1 MKQSSKLF
9 TSIVAAVTLL
19 SACNEQT
26 TAPAKQPVANK
37 EQPKEQAPLELTSV
51 ESTNQPF
58 TISLLPKF
66 SLEAEEP
73 GKDVVMHESEQEQWM
88 RIELLSKDATD
99 QIETYAKERAMAVS
113 EQTTPFEGTLLF
125 EDAIAYEAHMDD
137 SVVYIIGVTQD
148 SPMFLTVFTKKEDN
162 WLDTFMTMAKTIKRT
177 ANTENETSEQPN
189 EPFYT
194 YKSSNQPFQANILN
208 GYQAEAVE
216 PGKDM
221 IFLDEEKASMTVE
234 LIDEGA
240 DWSLIAEQAEQYVK
254 ASSKD
259 GTVEKITWT
268 KGTRLNGADVY
279 KSAIENGEIYVFV
292 VKNGTPMRLTIFVQQ
307 ANELDPFLQ
316 MAETIERID

>member
-1 MKQSSKLF
+1 MKQRSKLLICA
-9 TSIVAAVTLL
+9 TAVATLL

-26 TAPAKQPVANK
+26 TAPAKQPVEHKQEAK
-37 EQPKEQAPLELTSV
+37 EKTTPNLTPV
-51 ESTNQPF
+51 ESTNQSF

-73 GKDVVMHESEQEQWM
+73 GKDVVMHESEQDQWM
-88 RIELLSKDATD
+88 RIELLPKEAKD
-99 QIETYAKERAMAVS
+99 QMETYAKERAMAVS
-113 EQTTPFEGTLLF
+113 EQATPFEGTLPF
-125 EDAIAYEAHMDD
+125 EDAIVYEAPVDND
-137 SVVYIIGVTQD
+137 VVYIVGVTGD
-148 SPMFLTVFTKKEDN
+148 EPMFLTVFTKKEDN
-162 WLDTFMTMAKTIKRT
+162 WLNTFMTMAKTIERT
-177 ANTENETSEQPN
+177 ETETSEQPQ
-189 EPFYT
+189 PAFFT

-208 GYQAEAVE
+208 GYMAEAVE

-259 GTVEKITWT
+259 GTVEKMTWT

-279 KSAIENGEIYVFV
+279 KSAIEDGEVYVFV

-307 ANELDPFLQ
+307 ENELNPFLQ

>member
-1 MKQSSKLF
+1 MKQRSKLLICA
-9 TSIVAAVTLL
+9 TAVATLL

-26 TAPAKQPVANK
+26 TAPAKQPVEHKQEAK
-37 EQPKEQAPLELTSV
+37 EQTPPNLTPV
-51 ESTNQPF
+51 ESTNQSF

-73 GKDVVMHESEQEQWM
+73 GKDVVMHESEQDQWM
-88 RIELLSKDATD
+88 RIELLPKEAKD
-99 QIETYAKERAMAVS
+99 QMETYAKERAMAVS
-113 EQTTPFEGTLLF
+113 EQATPFEGTLPF
-125 EDAIAYEAHMDD
+125 EDAIVYEAPVDND
-137 SVVYIIGVTQD
+137 VVYIVGVTGD
-148 SPMFLTVFTKKEDN
+148 EPMFLTVFTKKEDN
-162 WLDTFMTMAKTIKRT
+162 WLNTFMTMAKTIERKET
-177 ANTENETSEQPN
+177 ETSEQPQ
-189 EPFYT
+189 PSFFT

-208 GYQAEAVE
+208 GYMAEAVE

-259 GTVEKITWT
+259 GTVEKMTWT

-279 KSAIENGEIYVFV
+279 KSAIEDGEVYVFV

-307 ANELDPFLQ
+307 ENELNPFLQ

>member
-1 MKQSSKLF
+1 MKQRSKLL
-9 TSIVAAVTLL
+9 ICAAAVATLL

-26 TAPAKQPVANK
+26 TAPAKQPVEHKQETK
-37 EQPKEQAPLELTSV
+37 EQTPQNFTPV
-51 ESTNQPF
+51 ESTNQSF
-58 TISLLPKF
+58 TISLLPAF
-66 SLEAEEP
+66 TLEAEEP
-73 GKDVVMHESEQEQWM
+73 GKDVVMHESEQDQWM
-88 RIELLSKDATD
+88 RIELLPKEAKD
-99 QIETYAKERAMAVS
+99 QMETYAKERAMAVS
-113 EQTTPFEGTLLF
+113 EQATPFEGTLPF
-125 EDAIAYEAHMDD
+125 EDAIVYEAPVDND
-137 SVVYIIGVTQD
+137 IVYIVGVTGD
-148 SPMFLTVFTKKEDN
+148 EPMFLTVFTKKEDN
-162 WLDTFMTMAKTIKRT
+162 WLNTFMTMAKTIERT
-177 ANTENETSEQPN
+177 ETETSEQPQ
-189 EPFYT
+189 PSSFI

-208 GYQAEAVE
+208 GYMAEAVE

-259 GTVEKITWT
+259 GTVEKMTWT

-279 KSAIENGEIYVFV
+279 KSAIESGEVYVFV

>member
-1 MKQSSKLF
+1 MKQRSKLF
-9 TSIVAAVTLL
+9 ICGVAVATLL

-26 TAPAKQPVANK
+26 TAPAKQPVEHKQQAK
-37 EQPKEQAPLELTSV
+37 EQKPLDFTLV

-66 SLEAEEP
+66 TLEAEEP
-73 GKDVVMHESEQEQWM
+73 GKDVVMHESEQDQWM
-88 RIELLSKDATD
+88 RIELLPKEAKD
-99 QIETYAKERAMAVS
+99 QMEMYAKERAMAVS
-113 EQTTPFEGTLLF
+113 EKATPFEGQLPF
-125 EDAIAYEAHMDD
+125 EDAIVYEASVDND
-137 SVVYIIGVTQD
+137 VVYIVGVTED
-148 SPMFLTVFTKKEDN
+148 EPMFLTVFTKKEDN
-162 WLDTFMTMAKTIKRT
+162 WLNTFMTMAKTIERT
-177 ANTENETSEQPN
+177 ETSEQPQQS
-189 EPFYT
+189 FFT

-208 GYQAEAVE
+208 GYMAEAVE

-254 ASSKD
+254 ASNKD
-259 GTVEKITWT
+259 GTVEKMAWT

-279 KSAIENGEIYVFV
+279 KSAIEDGEVYVFV

-307 ANELDPFLQ
+307 ENELDPFLQ

>member
-1 MKQSSKLF
+1 MKQQSKLLM
-9 TSIVAAVTLL
+9 SIVAVVTLL
-19 SACNEQT
+19 SACSEQT
-26 TAPAKQPVANK
+26 TAPAEQPVANK
-37 EQPKEQAPLELTSV
+37 KQTKEQTPLDFTLV

-73 GKDVVMHESEQEQWM
+73 GKDVVMHESEHEQWM
-88 RIELLSKDATD
+88 RIELLPKEAKD
-99 QIETYAKERAMAVS
+99 QMERYAKERAMAVS
-113 EQTTPFEGTLLF
+113 EQATPFEGTIPF
-125 EDAIAYEAHMDD
+125 EDAIVYEAPVDND
-137 SVVYIIGVTQD
+137 IVYIVGVTGD
-148 SPMFLTVFTKKEDN
+148 SPMFLTVFTKKEEN
-162 WLDTFMTMAKTIKRT
+162 WLETFMTMAKTIERKE
-177 ANTENETSEQPN
+177 AETGEQPK
-189 EPFYT
+189 EQFFT

-208 GYQAEAVE
+208 GYMAEAVE

-240 DWSLIAEQAEQYVK
+240 DWALIAEQAEQYVK

-259 GTVEKITWT
+259 GHVEKMAWT

-279 KSAIENGEIYVFV
+279 KSAIEGGEVYVFV
-292 VKNGTPMRLTIFVQQ
+292 VKNEPAMRLTIFIQQ
-307 ANELDPFLQ
+307 PNELDAFLQ

>member
-1 MKQSSKLF
+1 MKQRSKLLI
-9 TSIVAAVTLL
+9 SIVAAVTLL

-26 TAPAKQPVANK
+26 TAPAKQPIENK
-37 EQPKEQAPLELTSV
+37 EQKKQAPAPLELTPV

-88 RIELLSKDATD
+88 RIELLPKEAKE
-99 QIETYAKERAMAVS
+99 QMETYAKERAMAVS
-113 EQTTPFEGTLLF
+113 EEATPFEGTLPF
-125 EDAIAYEAHMDD
+125 EDAIVYEASVDS
-137 SVVYIIGVTQD
+137 SVVYIIGVTED
-148 SPMFLTVFTKKEDN
+148 APMFLTVFTKKEDN
-162 WLDTFMTMAKTIKRT
+162 WLDTFMTMAKTIQRT
-177 ANTENETSEQPN
+177 ETETSEQPN
-189 EPFYT
+189 ESFFT

-234 LIDEGA
+234 LIDDGA
-240 DWSLIAEQAEQYVK
+240 DWSLIEEQAEQYVK

-259 GTVEKITWT
+259 GTVEKVTWT
-268 KGTRLNGADVY
+268 KGTLLNGADVY
-279 KSAIENGEIYVFV
+279 KSAITDGEVYVFV
-292 VKNGTPMRLTIFVQQ
+292 VKSGTPMRLTIFVQQ
-307 ANELDPFLQ
+307 ADGLDPFLQ
-316 MAETIERID
+316 MAETIKRID

>member
-1 MKQSSKLF
+1 MKQRSKLF
-9 TSIVAAVTLL
+9 ISIVAAATLL

-26 TAPAKQPVANK
+26 AAPAKQPVVNK
-37 EQPKEQAPLELTSV
+37 EQPKEQAPLELTPV

-88 RIELLSKDATD
+88 RIELLPKDAAD
-99 QIETYAKERAMAVS
+99 KIETYAKERAMAVS
-113 EQTTPFEGTLLF
+113 EQTTPFEGTLPF
-125 EDAIAYEAHMDD
+125 EDTIAYEAHVDD
-137 SVVYIIGVTQD
+137 SVVYIIGVTGNA
-148 SPMFLTVFTKKEDN
+148 PMFLTVFTKKENN
-162 WLDTFMTMAKTIKRT
+162 WIDKFMTMAKTIQRAET
-177 ANTENETSEQPN
+177 ETSEQPN
-189 EPFYT
+189 ESFYT
-194 YKSSNQPFQANILN
+194 YKSSNQPFQANILD
-208 GYQAEAVE
+208 GYQAEAIE

-240 DWSLIAEQAEQYVK
+240 DWSLISEQAEQYVK

-259 GTVEKITWT
+259 GKVEKITWAR
-268 KGTRLNGADVY
+268 GARLNGADVY
-279 KSAIENGEIYVFV
+279 KSTIEDGEIYVFV

-307 ANELDPFLQ
+307 TNELDPFLQ

>member
-1 MKQSSKLF
+1 MKQRSKLLICA
-9 TSIVAAVTLL
+9 TAVATLL

-26 TAPAKQPVANK
+26 TAPAKQPVEHKQEAK
-37 EQPKEQAPLELTSV
+37 EQTPPNLTPV
-51 ESTNQPF
+51 ESTNQSF

-73 GKDVVMHESEQEQWM
+73 GKDVVMHESEQDQWM
-88 RIELLSKDATD
+88 RIELLPKEAKD
-99 QIETYAKERAMAVS
+99 QMETYAKERAMAVS
-113 EQTTPFEGTLLF
+113 EQATPFEGTIPF
-125 EDAIAYEAHMDD
+125 EDAIVYEAPVDND
-137 SVVYIIGVTQD
+137 VVYIVGVTGD
-148 SPMFLTVFTKKEDN
+148 EPMFLTVFTKKEDN
-162 WLDTFMTMAKTIKRT
+162 WLNTFMTMAKTIERKET
-177 ANTENETSEQPN
+177 ETSEQPQ
-189 EPFYT
+189 PSFFT

-208 GYQAEAVE
+208 GYMAEAIE

-259 GTVEKITWT
+259 GTVEKMTWT

-279 KSAIENGEIYVFV
+279 KSAIEDGEVYVFV

-307 ANELDPFLQ
+307 ENELNPFLQ